1 MKKWITLILLTV
13 LLIAAEQLLASK
25 IEFHPAYLLM
35 VMFFAIQTFV
45 LFRMESWAPK
55 EWSTQVSLVKVVLRL
70 LSSLIFILVLMYT
83 QTDLFNLVVQF
94 IILYLVYMIFEIVMA
109 LTNLRRN

>member
-13 LLIAAEQLLASK
+13 LLITAEQLLASK